1 MTSTD
6 DTLHLNS
13 TDSAAETARQRIAAL
28 NDYQPVRH
36 DLLSL
41 VGASL
46 DSVTQTVEE
55 LVTVPSAPAPVLSS
69 QVDKPAEPEPITKQ
83 APKPKIK
90 PSHLKPILNALIFFM
105 ATFALFKSPVLL
117 SQLGYRFNPPKAPAA
132 PVVTVATTTESTL
145 TIPKLNVNA
154 PIIYQSS
161 IAEADIQRSLQNG
174 VVHYSTTAKPGQPGN
189 TVIVGHSSNDWW
201 EPGNYKFVFVLLD
214 KLVVGDKVSLSYEG
228 KYYVY
233 EVYESKV
240 VEPTDLTV
248 LAQTPGHNL
257 TLLTCTPA
265 GTNWRRLI
273 VRAKQISPAPQN
285 NVKIAQ
291 GNTQGGQ
298 LLPGSAPGIGS
309 QLSRFWQNLINVFD

>member
-6 DTLHLNS
+6 DTLHLNP
-13 TDSAAETARQRIAAL
+13 TDSAADTARQRIAAL
-28 NDYQPVRH
+28 NDYQPVRT

-41 VGASL
+41 VGTSL
-46 DSVTQTVEE
+46 NNVTQTVEE
-55 LVTVPSAPAPVLSS
+55 LIATTNAPAVTATAL
-69 QVDKPAEPEPITKQ
+69 PAQPASPATQ
-83 APKPKIK
+83 TTQTNQMT
-90 PSHLKPILNALIFFM
+90 PSRLKPLLNAAIFFM
-105 ATFALFKSPVLL
+105 ATFALFKSPVLI

-132 PVVTVATTTESTL
+132 PVVTVANTSESTL
-145 TIPKLNVNA
+145 TIPRLNVNA
-154 PIIYQSS
+154 PIIYQDS
-161 IAEADIQRSLQNG
+161 IAEADIQRSLQDG

-189 TVIVGHSSNDWW
+189 AVIVGHSSNDWW

-214 KLVVGDKVSLSYEG
+214 KLVAGDKVSLSYAG

-273 VRAKQISPAPQN
+273 VRAKQISPTPQN
-285 NVKIAQ
+285 DSQIAQ
-291 GNTQGGQ
+291 GNVQGGQ

-309 QLSRFWQNLINVFD
+309 QLSRFWQNLTKVFD